1 MFLFSLMEEIED
13 VMSRGKNN
21 RKEGG
26 KESRREGGKNGR
38 KEVVEEGM
46 EEGGN

>member
-13 VMSRGKNN
+13 VMSRRKNN

-46 EEGGN
+46 KEGRN